1 MQHTH
6 QDSDRSLT
14 DYSQEIHARGHGP
27 EKRRRWYQ
35 AKALAFLVRL
45 ALGIVFVYA
54 SVDKILNPAAFAQA
68 VYNYQILPDL
78 LINLTAIVLPWME
91 LFLGFCLILGLWLPG
106 ATFLSTLLLITFFGA
121 LLFNTAR
128 GLNIDCGCF
137 STTNGTLSDISM
149 GWYVLRDGGFLLLAL
164 YLFSHFFLKKD
175 IEVNYVGGKKRK
187 P

>member
-1 MQHTH
+1 VQHVR
-6 QDSDRSLT
+6 QDSNSSLA
-14 DYSQEIHARGHGP
+14 DYSREIHAIGRGP

-35 AKALAFLVRL
+35 AKALAFGVRL

-91 LFLGFCLILGLWLPG
+91 LFPG
-106 ATFLSTLLLITFFGA
+106 ATFLSTLLLVTFFGA

-137 STTNGTLSDISM
+137 STTDGTLSGTSM

-164 YLFSHFFLKKD
+164 YLFSHFFLKK
-175 IEVNYVGGKKRK
+175 
-187 P
+187 

>member
-1 MQHTH
+1 MQHVRR
-6 QDSDRSLT
+6 DSNNSLA
-14 DYSQEIHARGHGP
+14 DYSREINTIGHRF

-35 AKALAFLVRL
+35 AKALASAVRL

-78 LINLTAIVLPWME
+78 LINLTAIVLPWTE
-91 LFLGFCLILGLWLPG
+91 LFLGLCLILGLWLPG

-137 STTNGTLSDISM
+137 SSTDGTLSDISI

-164 YLFSHFFLKKD
+164 YLFSHFFVKKD
-175 IEVNYVGGKKRK
+175 NG
-187 P
+187 

>member
-14 DYSQEIHARGHGP
+14 DYSREIHARGHGP

-91 LFLGFCLILGLWLPG
+91 LFLGLCLILGLWLPG
-106 ATFLSTLLLITFFGA
+106 AAFLSTLLLITFFGA

-137 STTNGTLSDISM
+137 STTDGTLSDISM

-164 YLFSHFFLKKD
+164 YLFSYVLFRKNNCLKF
-175 IEVNYVGGKKRK
+175 RT